1 MTVALFHSAVSQMGI
16 SRGVQKSSRSAK
28 SACYGNLVSLSSKFQ
43 ILAENLI
50 HFLNPEHTRSNFLF
64 RLVLSKR
71 RAHPISGSNGILSM
85 PTKLPHYTPGLFLFL
100 LLLLIITTIS
110 AITTIIR
117 IFPSCST
124 MKPHRTFR
132 KIRIPHPAKSNP
144 PGKKNLLIDRLGL
157 RLFWCRRKLRSP
169 GHLQYLH
176 CRHMFFREV
185 AQVHGDHP
193 CCTTCGCFP
202 KLDLDRTTRQLTG
215 YLSGQN

>member
-1 MTVALFHSAVSQMGI
+1 M
-16 SRGVQKSSRSAK
+16 
-28 SACYGNLVSLSSKFQ
+28 
-43 ILAENLI
+43 
-50 HFLNPEHTRSNFLF
+50 
-64 RLVLSKR
+64 
-71 RAHPISGSNGILSM
+71 SGSNGILSM

-100 LLLLIITTIS
+100 LIQLIITTIS
-110 AITTIIR
+110 AITNNIPIVFNYEAPPD
-117 IFPSCST
+117 FPQ
-124 MKPHRTFR
+124 
-132 KIRIPHPAKSNP
+132 NP
-144 PGKKNLLIDRLGL
+144 YTSSYQEQPPWQKNLLIDRLGL

-169 GHLQYLH
+169 DHLQYLH